1 MSSFYDQLQNV
12 KDEDVAVASPSEYVD
27 SGFGLIPEGTYDF
40 VIKDFAPAFGDD
52 GSFRKRID
60 IKKIEIVGVTD
71 EELRKVL
78 GKAVNNLSVFTA
90 TYLRNG
96 VKVSGLGDLIRG
108 IDPAREWSSIKDAV
122 DIIQE
127 AVDKN
132 VPIQGKLVWGAFD
145 KSGYETAGGKQMVD
159 KSQEQK
165 DLRKRA
171 SVRGMRNFR
180 QLPDNTFLPEVPG
193 PISGEML
200 EGRVELDRV
209 IAANKKR
216 RMLTA

>member
-1 MSSFYDQLQNV
+1 MSFYDQLQNV
-12 KDEDVAVASPSEYVD
+12 PDEDIAVAAPSQYVD
-27 SGFGLIPEGTYDF
+27 SGFGLIPEQTYDF

-60 IKKIEIVGVTD
+60 IKKVEIVGVPE
-71 EELRKVL
+71 EELRKIL
-78 GKAVNNLSVFTA
+78 GKTVNNLSVFT
-90 TYLRNG
+90 TQYLRGG

-108 IDPAREWSSIKDAV
+108 IDPSREWSSLKDAV

-132 VPIQGKLVWGAFD
+132 IPVQGKLVWGAYD
-145 KSGYETAGGKQMVD
+145 KAGFENAGGKAMIP
-159 KSQEQK
+159 KSAEEK
-165 DLRKRA
+165 ELKKRA

-180 QLPDNTFLPEVPG
+180 QLPDNTYLPEVPG

-200 EGRVELDRV
+200 EGRIELDRV

-216 RMLTA
+216 KMLTA